1 MYPRLG
7 LQTRSAAMSHPLH
20 DQTPASPCIQVCRID
35 PASGICRGCLRTLDE
50 IAGWSNSTNAQKR
63 EVLDR
68 VHERR
73 TGVKRTATIR

>member
-1 MYPRLG
+1 M
-7 LQTRSAAMSHPLH
+7 RSAPMSHPLH
-20 DQTPASPCIQVCRID
+20 DPTPASPCIQVCRID

-50 IAGWSNSTNAQKR
+50 IAGWSNSTSAEKR

-73 TGVKRTATIR
+73 TGVKRAATIR